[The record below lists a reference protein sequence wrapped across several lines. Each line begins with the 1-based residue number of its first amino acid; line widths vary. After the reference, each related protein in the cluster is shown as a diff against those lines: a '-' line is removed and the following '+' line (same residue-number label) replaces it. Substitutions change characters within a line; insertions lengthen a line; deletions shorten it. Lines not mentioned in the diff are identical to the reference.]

1 MRIQIVLLSFL
12 AISFKGFTQEVSFL
26 NADGFFS
33 IGTSS
38 NKTASITLFAI
49 DYDGD
54 LDALVANGRH
64 CGIEFWKLEFILA
77 NTEEIDKC
85 NICR

>member
-1 MRIQIVLLSFL
+1 MQIVLLSFL

-33 IGTSS
+33 IGISS
-38 NKTASITLFAI
+38 NRTASITLFAI
-49 DYDGD
+49 DNDGY

-64 CGIEFWKLEFILA
+64 CEIEFWKLESTLSK
-77 NTEEIDKC
+77 TEEINKC
-85 NICR
+85 NICT